1 MNSSNEF
8 DELARQKLAERSFP
22 FEEGHWQAAQEV
34 LHAQRGG
41 STRGFWIVGAI
52 ALLLASGGAWWWME
66 DGVVVE
72 QNTVAAIEIEQDKS
86 AIALEDNDAA
96 LQQIIATTP
105 DAQEAGARSI
115 SEVRATTSV
124 GKVES
129 EQPERTTGQVPTRAQ
144 NARTVSEGSSTG
156 TRATGT
162 SGAATPSTEQ
172 EVLRSLDAV
181 TTLTELRDAEQ
192 TAEATSI
199 ELVATGSSTLP
210 IQERSSSTA
219 EEMPIGPVGTPE
231 EATDQNIAVVVDAT
245 HVDTP
250 TEVIATQRDP
260 VSTVV
265 ANSDAE
271 SANVGT
277 TEQPQDSADVA
288 VPEPLQLP
296 LVAQN
301 SPWEIGA
308 LAGIFSTTSS
318 FRGANSADWNSDVAR
333 QRTNS
338 FGAEIMRMGSNF
350 GVGLGMQYGS
360 YAERI
365 AVGEVNNTVTEV
377 DRFWFLSP
385 EQQSVLVITDTIVQ
399 DGEPYFVGET
409 VTTTIDVLTQG
420 FDTTTTITQQRA
432 ARELYNRVNY
442 LEIPLLLD
450 AHLVQG
456 RWSIG
461 LRGGPTLGVLTGRSG
476 YLPNNSND
484 GYTDFSE
491 QAFREMVLGYTA
503 RAYIRYR
510 WNAAWSI
517 GLEPAI
523 RGQLMN
529 SLAEGPL
536 ERRSSAFGGMLS
548 LSYRLR

>member
-1 MNSSNEF
+1 
-8 DELARQKLAERSFP
+8 
-22 FEEGHWQAAQEV
+22 
-34 LHAQRGG
+34 
-41 STRGFWIVGAI
+41 
-52 ALLLASGGAWWWME
+52 
-66 DGVVVE
+66 
-72 QNTVAAIEIEQDKS
+72 
-86 AIALEDNDAA
+86 
-96 LQQIIATTP
+96 
-105 DAQEAGARSI
+105 
-115 SEVRATTSV
+115 
-124 GKVES
+124 
-129 EQPERTTGQVPTRAQ
+129 
-144 NARTVSEGSSTG
+144 
-156 TRATGT
+156 
-162 SGAATPSTEQ
+162 
-172 EVLRSLDAV
+172 LRSLDAV
-181 TTLTELRDAEQ
+181 TTLSELRDAEQ

-399 DGEPYFVGET
+399 GGEPYFVGET

-503 RAYIRYR
+503 RAYFRYR

>member
-22 FEEGHWQAAQEV
+22 FEEGHWQAAQDA
-34 LHAQRGG
+34 LKAQRGG
-41 STRGFWIVGAI
+41 SKRAFWLLGAI
-52 ALLLASGGAWWWME
+52 ALLLAGGGAWWWMQ
-66 DGVVVE
+66 DDAGVE
-72 QNTVAAIEIEQDKS
+72 KNNIAAIENEQKSS
-86 AIALEDNDAA
+86 AIALEDNDTE
-96 LQQIIATTP
+96 LQNITPTTP
-105 DAQEAGARSI
+105 NSSEVAERSI
-115 SEVRATTSV
+115 PQVSGTTSV
-124 GKVES
+124 PNTES
-129 EQPERTTGQVPTRAQ
+129 EKPVLAAEQMPTRTQNTRTFSEGEDTGSRTTGNAVAANPSAEREASQQLDAKTTRPEI
-144 NARTVSEGSSTG
+144 RD
-156 TRATGT
+156 
-162 SGAATPSTEQ
+162 TEQ
-172 EVLRSLDAV
+172 TD
-181 TTLTELRDAEQ
+181 
-192 TAEATSI
+192 EARNI
-199 ELVATGSSTLP
+199 ELVETESSALSN
-210 IQERSSSTA
+210 QEKSSSTA
-219 EEMPIGPVGTPE
+219 EEMPIAPEGTPE

-245 HVDTP
+245 HMDTS
-250 TEVIATQRDP
+250 TEEIATQIDP
-260 VSTVV
+260 ASTVV

-271 SANVGT
+271 SVNVGT
-277 TEQPQDSADVA
+277 TEQPNDSADVA
-288 VPEPLQLP
+288 YPEPLQLP

-350 GVGLGMQYGS
+350 GVGLGLHYGS

-365 AVGEVNNTVTEV
+365 AVGEVSNTVTEI
-377 DRFWFLSP
+377 DRFWYLNP
-385 EQQSVLVITDTIVQ
+385 VQQTVLIITDTIVQ
-399 DGEPYFVGET
+399 GGEPYFVGESI
-409 VTTTIDVLTQG
+409 TTTVDVLTQG

-456 RWSIG
+456 RWSLG
-461 LRGGPTLGVLTGRSG
+461 LRGGPTLSVLTGRSG

-484 GYTDFSE
+484 GYTDFSD
-491 QAFREMVLGYTA
+491 QAFRELVLGYTA

-536 ERRSSAFGGMLS
+536 ERRSTALGGMLS

>member
-8 DELARQKLAERSFP
+8 DELARQKLADRSFP

-52 ALLLASGGAWWWME
+52 ALLLAGGGAWWWMQ

-72 QNTVAAIEIEQDKS
+72 KNTIAAIENEQEKS
-86 AIALEDNDAA
+86 AVALEDNDAA
-96 LQQIIATTP
+96 KHQIIATTP
-105 DAQEAGARSI
+105 NSQEAGERSV

-172 EVLRSLDAV
+172 EVSRSLDAM
-181 TTLTELRDAEQ
+181 TTRPEIRDTEQ
-192 TAEATSI
+192 TDEARNI
-199 ELVATGSSTLP
+199 ELIASESTAPP
-210 IQERSSSTA
+210 IQEKSSLTA
-219 EEMPIGPVGTPE
+219 EEMPIGPAGTPE
-231 EATDQNIAVVVDAT
+231 EATDPNIAVVVDAT
-245 HVDTP
+245 QVDTSAEEILTQSEP
-250 TEVIATQRDP
+250 ASIDEAT
-260 VSTVV
+260 
-265 ANSDAE
+265 SDAE

-277 TEQPQDSADVA
+277 TEQPQDSADIA
-288 VPEPLQLP
+288 SPEPLQLP
-296 LVAQN
+296 LVAPN
-301 SPWEIGA
+301 SPWEIGV
-308 LAGIFSTTSS
+308 LGGIFSTTSS
-318 FRGANSADWNSDVAR
+318 FRGANSADWNSNVTR
-333 QRTNS
+333 QRTAS
-338 FGAEIMRMGSNF
+338 VGAEVMHMGSNF
-350 GVGLGMQYGS
+350 GLGLGLHYGS

-365 AVGEVNNTVTEV
+365 AVGEVKSTVTEV
-377 DRFWFLSP
+377 DRFWYLSP
-385 EQQSVLVITDTIVQ
+385 EQQTVLIITDTIVQ
-399 DGEPYFVGET
+399 GSDSFFVGDT

-461 LRGGPTLGVLTGRSG
+461 LRGGPTLGILTGRSG

-484 GYTDFSE
+484 GYTDFSD
-491 QAFREMVLGYTA
+491 QAFRELVLGYTA

-529 SLAEGPL
+529 SLDEGPL
-536 ERRSSAFGGMLS
+536 DRRSSAFGGMLS